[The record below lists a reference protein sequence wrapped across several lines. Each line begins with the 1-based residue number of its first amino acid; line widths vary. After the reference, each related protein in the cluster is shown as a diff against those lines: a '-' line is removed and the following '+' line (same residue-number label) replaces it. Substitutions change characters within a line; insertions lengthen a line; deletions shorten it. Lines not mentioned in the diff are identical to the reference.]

1 MSYSLWDHLEL
12 KNGQKKRREIRESR
26 RKSRLLTPLTS
37 LPQGLLGPLPLQ
49 NRNIAKIGQRH
60 FAECCPDQGEMK
72 PVLLPSSEGSATHP
86 ATGEG
91 TIGRDRQQTGPSRDR
106 KLGTVRTGIGLA
118 NLLRFCSLQ
127 DAFLE
132 PLQTRWYMGTSGYRM
147 DHLGLY
153 GRVGRGEIR
162 QETYKLREKG
172 RVKKDKCLV
181 QP

>member
-1 MSYSLWDHLEL
+1 MRGHLEL
-12 KNGQKKRREIRESR
+12 KISQKKRREIRESR

-60 FAECCPDQGEMK
+60 FAERCPDQGKLK
-72 PVLLPSSEGSATHP
+72 PVLLPSSEGSVAHP

-91 TIGRDRQQTGPSRDR
+91 TIGRDRQQAGPSGDR

-118 NLLRFCSLQ
+118 NLLRSCSLHNRARTTAQ
-127 DAFLE
+127 MVHE
-132 PLQTRWYMGTSGYRM
+132 YQGLQHGPS
-147 DHLGLY
+147 
-153 GRVGRGEIR
+153 RVVQVGWGVQ
-162 QETYKLREKG
+162 QETYKPREKG

>member
-1 MSYSLWDHLEL
+1 
-12 KNGQKKRREIRESR
+12 
-26 RKSRLLTPLTS
+26 
-37 LPQGLLGPLPLQ
+37 
-49 NRNIAKIGQRH
+49 
-60 FAECCPDQGEMK
+60 MK

-153 GRVGRGEIR
+153 GRVERGEIR